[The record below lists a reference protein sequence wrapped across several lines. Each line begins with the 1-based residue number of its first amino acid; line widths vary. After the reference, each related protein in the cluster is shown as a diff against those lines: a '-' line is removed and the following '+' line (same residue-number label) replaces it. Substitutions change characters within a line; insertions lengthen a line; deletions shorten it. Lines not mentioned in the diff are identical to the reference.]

1 MAIGADVAN
10 VNENVSESDVIR
22 ELRSIVGADR
32 VLTSDSVMAGYLLD
46 WTGNFHGSALAVV
59 RPATTTAVSALMR
72 LCSQYGVAVIAQG
85 GNTGLVGGSVP
96 APANPE
102 AVDPETAGIS
112 AEDSNMSSMRYH
124 FDDILLS
131 TTYLCTFEDFDPNSG
146 QVTVGAGATL
156 AALQQFAAGHGVEF
170 GVDLA
175 ARDSAT
181 IGGMAATNA
190 GGIHVIANGM
200 MRKQVVGV
208 EAVLPSGEIV
218 STLRGLA
225 KDNTGYDL
233 TQLLCGSEGT
243 LAVITKVRVQL
254 HRPIPAQLL
263 VFGVDSIA
271 AALETAAGFIGN
283 INAAEIIDR
292 ASVECVNRVTGIS
305 IPFASAFHL
314 LLEVRGELDVE
325 ALSQH
330 DNLIVAVDQVDR
342 EKLWALRERVTESC
356 AVEQV
361 GVSHKLDV
369 SFPQGELSDAYAS
382 LLSLLNRSGATQIA
396 IFGHLLDGNF
406 HIFFTTAESD
416 HQIDQEVLELVSQF
430 GGSISAEHGIGRMK
444 AEYLHL
450 SRSEAEIAMMK
461 AVKGAID
468 PLGIMNPGVLFI

>member
-1 MAIGADVAN
+1 
-10 VNENVSESDVIR
+10 VNENVSESDVVR
-22 ELRSIVGADR
+22 ELQSIVGADR
-32 VLTSDSVMAGYLLD
+32 VLTSDSVTAGYLLD
-46 WTGNFHGSALAVV
+46 WTGNFRGSALAVV
-59 RPATTTAVSALMR
+59 RPATTAAVSALMR

-112 AEDSNMSSMRYH
+112 AENSNMSSMRYH

-131 TTYLCTFEDFDPNSG
+131 TTYLCAFEDFDPNSG

-156 AALQQFAAGHGVEF
+156 LALQQFAAGHGVEF

-254 HRPIPAQLL
+254 HRPVPAQLL

-292 ASVECVNRVTGIS
+292 ASVECVNRVAGIS
-305 IPFASAFHL
+305 IPFDSDIHL

-325 ALSQH
+325 ALAQH

-342 EKLWALRERVTESC
+342 ERLWALRERVTESC

-369 SFPQGELSDAYAS
+369 SFPQSVLSDAYLALCES
-382 LLSLLNRSGATQIA
+382 LERAGITQVV

-406 HIFFTTAESD
+406 HLFFTTPSADSE
-416 HQIDQEVLELVSQF
+416 IEREVLELVARF

-444 AEYLHL
+444 AEHLHL
-450 SRSEAEIAMMK
+450 SRSESEIATMR
-461 AVKGAID
+461 AIKGAID
-468 PLGIMNPGVLFI
+468 PLGIMNPGVLFA

>member
-1 MAIGADVAN
+1 LVQ
-10 VNENVSESDVIR
+10 VSSLPWNDAGVPKVQLIPTLHE
-22 ELRSIVGADR
+22 IVGVDH
-32 VLTSDSVMAGYLLD
+32 VLTSPETMAGYLVD
-46 WTGNFHGSALAVV
+46 WTGNFHGDALAVV
-59 RPATTTAVSALMR
+59 RPSTTEEVSAIIR
-72 LCSQYGVAVIAQG
+72 LCSQYGIAVTTQG

-96 APANPE
+96 APANLE
-102 AVDPETAGIS
+102 TVDPETAGTS
-112 AEDSNMSSMRYH
+112 AENSNMSSMRYH

-131 TTYLCTFEDFDPNSG
+131 TTYLCAFEDFDPNSG

-254 HRPIPAQLL
+254 HLPVPAQLL

-271 AALETAAGFIGN
+271 VALETAAGFTGN
-283 INAAEIIDR
+283 ISSAEIIDR

-305 IPFASAFHL
+305 IPFASTFHL

-325 ALSQH
+325 ALAQH
-330 DNLIVAVDQVDR
+330 KNLIVALDITDR

-369 SFPQGELSDAYAS
+369 SFPQSVLSDAHLALCE
-382 LLSLLNRSGATQIA
+382 LLERKGVTQVV

-406 HIFFTTAESD
+406 HLFFTTPAADSE
-416 HQIDQEVLELVSQF
+416 IEREVLELVARF

-444 AEYLHL
+444 AEHLHL
-450 SRSEAEIAMMK
+450 SRSESEIATMR
-461 AVKGAID
+461 AIKGAID
-468 PLGIMNPGVLFI
+468 PLGIMNPGVLFA